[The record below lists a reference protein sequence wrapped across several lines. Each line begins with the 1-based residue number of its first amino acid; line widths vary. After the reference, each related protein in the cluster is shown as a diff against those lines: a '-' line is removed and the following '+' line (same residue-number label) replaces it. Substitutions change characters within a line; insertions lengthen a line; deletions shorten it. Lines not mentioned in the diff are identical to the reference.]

1 VQRSL
6 CRAVS
11 GAYRADCATQAVN
24 SDKGPGKDVIN
35 ATEIMDVYVTVMT
48 VVHVTDDSLS
58 TGAK

>member
-1 VQRSL
+1 V
-6 CRAVS
+6 VS

-24 SDKGPGKDVIN
+24 SDKGPGKNVIN